1 MRKLIALITL
11 LAALGM
17 AGTAFA
23 GGTAMTGTTS
33 GGAPVT
39 ITETPAFS
47 HYGQPM
53 TGTTRP
59 GYSAPVAAI
68 SQATADQQIENGT
81 VPGGVM
87 NLGHNGSATISI
99 LQGLGYFAAAT
110 FTVWRFSVK

>member
-1 MRKLIALITL
+1 MRKLIALIAL
-11 LAALGM
+11 LASLGM

-33 GGAPVT
+33 GAPVT

-47 HYGQPM
+47 YYGQAM

-68 SQATADQQIENGT
+68 SQTTAAQQIENAT